1 MVYENIMSNVGNL
14 LITLGFVIVIVFST
28 TSFYTSLNVATDN
41 TEFLELTG
49 LDNYDEYNDLYETE
63 HDKMSE
69 DSSFQLS
76 DLGDII
82 FGDGYSSLKNVFDGS
97 WLVIT
102 TNILV
107 TSLGFAPV
115 SGTII
120 AILVSILG
128 MIFLLIVLGALLNR
142 ILIGGNK

>member
-1 MVYENIMSNVGNL
+1 MSNVGNL
-14 LITLGFVIVIVFST
+14 IITLGFILIIVFSG
-28 TSFYTSLNVATDN
+28 TSFYTSMNVATDN
-41 TEFLELTG
+41 EDFLELSG
-49 LDNYDEYNDLYETE
+49 LENYDEYNELYETE
-63 HDKMSE
+63 HDQMSE
-69 DSSFQLS
+69 DGSFQLS

-102 TNILV
+102 TNILM

-120 AILVSILG
+120 AILVSIIGL
-128 MIFLLIVLGALLNR
+128 IFFLVVLGTLLNR

>member
-1 MVYENIMSNVGNL
+1 MSNVGNL
-14 LITLGFVIVIVFST
+14 IITLGFILIIVFSG
-28 TSFYTSLNVATDN
+28 TSFYTSMNVATDN
-41 TEFLELTG
+41 EDFLELSG
-49 LDNYDEYNDLYETE
+49 LENYDEYNELYETE
-63 HDKMSE
+63 HDQMSE

-82 FGDGYSSLKNVFDGS
+82 FGDGFSSLKNVFDGS

-102 TNILV
+102 TNILM
-107 TSLGFAPV
+107 TSMGFAPI

-120 AILVSILG
+120 AILVSIIGLLF
-128 MIFLLIVLGALLNR
+128 FLVVLGTLLNR